1 METLKKP
8 ILQNGPV
15 QLTFSWEDS
24 HANHTPLQV
33 TDLVKRI
40 RDTSGQ
46 RCLEQLNRLNHV
58 GLWEKTFMDCLI
70 GTGDWYSTKF
80 NLIWKMWATKSSR
93 LYFQL
98 LPSMP
103 LTYEKEFGLLPTM
116 QTQGLKNCKNGKTT
130 FINYQLLPT
139 PTTQEIGSK
148 CKISENGRRISSNG
162 KNTRSLNLARKAMLG
177 LLPTPK
183 EGGNEGYETRKKRQ
197 GHLKAISHLQANIE
211 YRMQNN
217 LLPTP
222 DCSDRRSD
230 KSKQWGL
237 SNYARNS
244 LLPTPKAIDGSGI
257 GRKLRLKKDCKRDPN
272 SLGNYRG
279 DLKDYAYL
287 KLLPTPTVMDSNG
300 GDIEKVQ
307 ARRQRAKGK
316 KINGNGFGQT
326 LNELANLQLLPTPM
340 ASDCGTKLTGT
351 ENQDSLTKRARLTT
365 GKTSQ
370 LNPRFVAEMMG
381 FPPNYTE
388 LPFLNGETKV

>member
-15 QLTFSWEDS
+15 QLTLLLEDS
-24 HANHTPLQV
+24 HANHTALQV

-80 NLIWKMWATKSSR
+80 NLIWKMRATKYLR

-98 LPSMP
+98 FPSMP
-103 LTYEKEFGLLPTM
+103 LTCEIEFGLLPT
-116 QTQGLKNCKNGKTT
+116 
-130 FINYQLLPT
+130 
-139 PTTQEIGSK
+139 
-148 CKISENGRRISSNG
+148 
-162 KNTRSLNLARKAMLG
+162 
-177 LLPTPK
+177 PK
-183 EGGNEGYETRKKRQ
+183 VGGDEGYEMRKKRQ

-307 ARRQRAKGK
+307 ARRQRLKDK

-326 LNELANLQLLPTPM
+326 LNELANLQLLPTP
-340 ASDCGTKLTGT
+340 ATQNYKGA
-351 ENQDSLTKRARLTT
+351 SLTEALEKRGRLKPKADNLADQFAQT